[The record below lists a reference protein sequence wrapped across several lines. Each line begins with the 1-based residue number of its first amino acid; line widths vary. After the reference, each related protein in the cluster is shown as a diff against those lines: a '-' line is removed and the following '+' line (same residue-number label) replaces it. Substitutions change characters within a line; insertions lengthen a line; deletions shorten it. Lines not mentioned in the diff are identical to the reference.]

1 MATHQTTTASTS
13 NSPGSHPMW
22 TLPAQSATQLPIRTM
37 SRLECAAFLYGD
49 EALHAT
55 WHADMAQWEAKQ
67 ADPTAPDT
75 LHWLTEAQAPW
86 LADTRG
92 QLQ

>member
-1 MATHQTTTASTS
+1 MSHRNPTETAMTS
-13 NSPGSHPMW
+13 NTPIYQ
-22 TLPAQSATQLPIRTM
+22 LPAQSATQLPIRTM

-67 ADPTAPDT
+67 ADPNAPDT